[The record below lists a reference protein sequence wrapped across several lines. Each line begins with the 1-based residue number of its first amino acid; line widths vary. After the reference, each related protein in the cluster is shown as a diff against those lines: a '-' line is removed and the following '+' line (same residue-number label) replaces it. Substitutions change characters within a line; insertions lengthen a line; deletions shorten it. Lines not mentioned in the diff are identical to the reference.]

1 LSAFLWPSGAKIEKT
16 PEGLHMTETSTTGL
30 SDAVVRIQDLK
41 NQVREFCDA
50 RDWDQFHGAKDLS
63 IGLITEAAELLEE
76 FRFKSESEINTAL
89 KDADRRQ
96 QIGDELADCLF
107 FVVRFAQRFDFDLA
121 ASFTAKMRRNGA
133 KYPVDKAR
141 GKNLKYTEL

>member
-1 LSAFLWPSGAKIEKT
+1 
-16 PEGLHMTETSTTGL
+16 MTETS
-30 SDAVVRIQDLK
+30 DAVLNDATARIQDLK
-41 NQVREFCDA
+41 TQVRDFCVA
-50 RDWDQFHGAKDLS
+50 REWDQFHSAKDLS

-76 FRFKSESEINTAL
+76 FRFKSEAEITAAL
-89 KDADRRQ
+89 NQPEQRQ
-96 QIGDELADCLF
+96 KIGDELADCLF

-121 ASFTAKMRRNGA
+121 QAFAAKMRRNGL